1 MFGYAC
7 HAARKSAVFDTMFW
21 LASSTITLLFGF
33 FCLRYHATWQMRS
46 YGPGGQR

>member
-7 HAARKSAVFDTMFW
+7 QAVRNRAVFETMFW

-33 FCLRYHATWQMRS
+33 FCFRYQAT
-46 YGPGGQR
+46 